1 MKQQIVKWIKGNV
14 KFIILLFMVAVL
26 VLFVIFRKAPAP
38 DYSDILDKVEDMI
51 EKENKTILDTVE
63 ARYERIGASEQKVLK
78 LEEKLRASDKEIS
91 DLKKKY
97 EKIRI
102 SNSNLT
108 TDGLVDKSRE
118 YLSN

>member
-1 MKQQIVKWIKGNV
+1 MNKIKNNYLY
-14 KFIILLFMVAVL
+14 IILISIIITISLL
-26 VLFVIFRKAPAP
+26 YIFKKPTQP
-38 DYSDILDKVEDMI
+38 DYSDILDKVEGMI
-51 EKENKTILDTVE
+51 KKENKVILDTVE
-63 ARYERIGASEQKVLK
+63 ARYERIRVSEQKVLK
-78 LEEKLRASDKEIS
+78 LEEELRASDKEIS

-102 SNSNLT
+102 NNSNLT